1 MIPKV
6 EAMDNEMEGEGPST
20 VASQSG
26 SNNNLAPVPS
36 DGAIGNQSTSDIT
49 KSTGKKKK
57 KVKKGRG
64 REGGKPEDAD
74 SSMRRGHLR
83 RAVPGPNGAR
93 LYMMPP
99 LPPMCATL
107 GALRALLLDRARL
120 LAAAGRFQVSLLR

>member
-1 MIPKV
+1 
-6 EAMDNEMEGEGPST
+6 MDNEMEGERPSA

-26 SNNNLAPVPS
+26 SKNHLSPVPS
-36 DGAIGNQSTSDIT
+36 NDAIGSQSISDIT
-49 KSTGKKKK
+49 KSKGKKKK
-57 KVKKGRG
+57 LKKGRG